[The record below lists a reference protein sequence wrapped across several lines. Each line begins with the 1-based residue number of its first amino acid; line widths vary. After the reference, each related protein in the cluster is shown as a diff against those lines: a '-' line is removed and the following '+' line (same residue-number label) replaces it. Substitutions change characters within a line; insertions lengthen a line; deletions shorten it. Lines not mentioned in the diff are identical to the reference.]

1 MLSSLKRNT
10 FRKSEKICNQKQID
24 NLFKDGKSLKS
35 GLFRMI
41 YLETEA
47 QGAAPVQL
55 LIAVPKKNLRHA
67 VTRNRMKRLIRE
79 AYRLCKHNLIDT
91 YTKAGKHCDIAVV
104 FIGKQCVTQAETHI
118 AINELLNRLIHT
130 HEKNSE

>member
-35 GLFRMI
+35 GLFRML
-41 YLETEA
+41 YLETET

-55 LIAVPKKNLRHA
+55 LIAVPKKNLRYA

-79 AYRLCKHNLIDT
+79 AYRLCKHKLIDT
-91 YTKAGKHCDIAVV
+91 YTNAGKHCDIAVV
-104 FIGKQCVTQAETHI
+104 FIGKQCETQAETPI
-118 AINELLNRLIHT
+118 AINEMLNRLIHT